1 MKILSTLNEIA
12 TEVFT
17 AKDWKTAQTLFIE
30 HVGKT
35 NVKDKDK
42 MVNEVNKMTNLSAIQ
57 RYTANALLKYEGL
70 GVAK

>member
-12 TEVFT
+12 NEVFI
-17 AKDWKTAQTLFIE
+17 AKDWKTAQSLFIE
-30 HVGKT
+30 HVSKT

-42 MVNEVNKMTNLSAIQ
+42 MVSEVSKMTNLNAIQ

-70 GVAK
+70 GVIK

>member
-12 TEVFT
+12 NEVFL
-17 AKDWKTAQTLFIE
+17 AKDWKTAQNPFIE
-30 HVGKT
+30 HVSKT

-42 MVNEVNKMTNLSAIQ
+42 MIDEVSKMTTLQAIQ

-70 GVAK
+70 GVK

>member
-12 TEVFT
+12 NEVFV
-17 AKDWKTAQTLFIE
+17 AKDWKTAQNLFIE
-30 HVGKT
+30 HVSKT

-42 MVNEVNKMTNLSAIQ
+42 MIDEVSKMTNLAAIQ

-70 GVAK
+70 GVK